1 MAKKP
6 GITESFEND
15 STFGVYNS
23 QWISKCIAGGIH
35 ALAGD
40 SEGAKAAVKSA
51 NRSVGVVG
59 GGAVG
64 EGFLIFVQF
73 SSAHP

>member
-1 MAKKP
+1 MAIEGKFGKKIRR
-6 GITESFEND
+6 ITEPIEND

-23 QWISKCIAGGIH
+23 QWKCISGGIH

-64 EGFLIFVQF
+64 NL
-73 SSAHP
+73 SDL